1 MMPRDTARAEPA
13 EPRKPITLAEL
24 LAEEEG
30 GTTRET
36 PEVGGL
42 PPLRGE
48 RVIRRTPRTLPVPD
62 LSAQLK
68 AWLLV
73 GEGRSGKT
81 TFARWLADQLGIRD
95 LLGEA
100 VIATIAPG
108 NRALERYVANVM
120 QPASGD
126 AGETAAWV
134 GKVLAALPRR
144 RLHGVFDA
152 GGGDQ
157 SIATLIHDEP
167 GLVTDLEERSLAL
180 VAAYF
185 LGPRLADLAF
195 LKSYEQ
201 AGFQPRA
208 TALVLNLALAD
219 DPGAFDDIRR
229 QPVYR
234 AALERGAVELF
245 LPAMP
250 QDTALAI
257 ERKEL
262 HYSDACNG
270 RMPDGRTVEMLKLRQ
285 RSDVARWLDAMQREF
300 SVVESWLP
308 WA

>member
-1 MMPRDTARAEPA
+1 MFPVRATNRA
-13 EPRKPITLAEL
+13 I
-24 LAEEEG
+24 
-30 GTTRET
+30 
-36 PEVGGL
+36 
-42 PPLRGE
+42 
-48 RVIRRTPRTLPVPD
+48 LPVLWRD
-62 LSAQLK
+62 LK

-81 TFARWLADQLGIRD
+81 TFARWLADQLGIRE

-108 NRALERYVANVM
+108 NRALERYVANIM
-120 QPASGD
+120 QPASAD
-126 AGETAAWV
+126 AGETASWV

-144 RLHGVFDA
+144 RLHAVFDA

-157 SIATLIHDEP
+157 SVATLIHDEP
-167 GLVTDLEERSLAL
+167 GFVGDMEERNL
-180 VAAYF
+180 VLVGTYF

-208 TALVLNLALAD
+208 TTLVLNLALAD

-234 AALERGAVELF
+234 TALERGAVELF

-250 QDTALAI
+250 QDTALSI

-262 HYSDACNG
+262 HYSDARDG
-270 RMPDGRTVEMLKLRQ
+270 RIPDGRSVEMLKMRQ

>member
-1 MMPRDTARAEPA
+1 MPRDSAKTEPA
-13 EPRKPITLAEL
+13 MPRKPITRADL
-24 LAEEEG
+24 LAEDEG
-30 GTTRET
+30 GIEV

-48 RVIRRTPRTLPVPD
+48 RAIRRTPRTLPVPD
-62 LSAQLK
+62 LLQVLR

-81 TFARWLADQLGIRD
+81 TFARWLADQLHARD
-95 LLGEA
+95 MLGEA

-108 NRALERYVANVM
+108 NRALERYVATVL
-120 QPASGD
+120 QPASAD
-126 AGETAAWV
+126 AGETARWV
-134 GKVLAALPRR
+134 SKAIGGLARK

-157 SIATLIHDEP
+157 SIATLIHEEP
-167 GLVTDLEERSLAL
+167 GLVGDMEERGLAP

-245 LPAMP
+245 MPAMP
-250 QDTALAI
+250 QDVALAI

-262 HYSDACNG
+262 HYSDARDG
-270 RMPDGRTVEMLKLRQ
+270 RTPDGRTVEVLKLRQ
-285 RSDVARWLDAMQREF
+285 RAEVGRWLDAMAREF
-300 SVVESWLP
+300 SAVESWLP
-308 WA
+308 WM

>member
-1 MMPRDTARAEPA
+1 MPRDTAKTEPA
-13 EPRKPITLAEL
+13 MPRKPITLADL
-24 LAEEEG
+24 LAEDEG
-30 GTTRET
+30 GIEV
-36 PEVGGL
+36 PEVSGL
-42 PPLRGE
+42 PPSRGE
-48 RVIRRTPRTLPVPD
+48 PTIRRTPRTLPVPD
-62 LSAQLK
+62 LSQVLR

-81 TFARWLADQLGIRD
+81 TFARWLADQLHARD
-95 LLGEA
+95 MLGEA

-108 NRALERYVANVM
+108 NRALERYVATVL
-120 QPASGD
+120 QPASAD
-126 AGETAAWV
+126 AGETARWV
-134 GKVLAALPRR
+134 SKVIGGLARK

-167 GLVTDLEERSLAL
+167 GLVGDMEERGLAP

-245 LPAMP
+245 MPAMP
-250 QDTALAI
+250 QDVALAI

-262 HYSDACNG
+262 HYSDARDG
-270 RMPDGRTVEMLKLRQ
+270 RTPDGRTVEVLKLRQ
-285 RSDVARWLDAMQREF
+285 RAEVGRWLDAMMREF
-300 SVVESWLP
+300 SAVESWLP
-308 WA
+308 WT

>member
-1 MMPRDTARAEPA
+1 MPRDTAKTEPA
-13 EPRKPITLAEL
+13 EPRRPITLAEL

-30 GTTRET
+30 GTASEV

-48 RVIRRTPRTLPVPD
+48 RVIRRTPRTMPVPD

-81 TFARWLADQLGIRD
+81 TLARWIADRLNARG

-108 NRALERYVANVM
+108 NRALERYVASVM
-120 QPASGD
+120 QPASAD

-134 GKVLAALPRR
+134 GKILTALPRR

-167 GLVTDLEERSLAL
+167 GLAADLEERNLAL

-245 LPAMP
+245 MPAMP
-250 QDTALAI
+250 QDVALAI

-262 HYSDACNG
+262 HYSDARDG
-270 RMPDGRTVEMLKLRQ
+270 RTPDGRNVEVLKLRQ
-285 RSDVARWLDAMQREF
+285 RSEVGRWLDAMEREF